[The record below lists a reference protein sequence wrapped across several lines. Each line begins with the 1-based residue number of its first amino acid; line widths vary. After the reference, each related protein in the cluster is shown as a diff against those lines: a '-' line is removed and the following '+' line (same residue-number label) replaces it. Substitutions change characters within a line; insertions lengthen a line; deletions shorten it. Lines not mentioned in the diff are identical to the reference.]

1 MVRFRICATV
11 AASVALALT
20 CCYVALAATADDLY
34 RAQTIVTGQGETN
47 RLAGFAI
54 CLEDVLIKVSGALK
68 LAGDSRLAPYKS
80 NAKEFV
86 TAHDYRDQKGGRPKN
101 DEQGTRDRSFY
112 LTVDFDKDRIDG
124 LLKKLGLK
132 PWLVD
137 RPSVSVFIAMDQG
150 ARGYVITSDAAQS
163 QTTRESLLGAAVRR
177 GMKVVLP
184 DEAALAKTGLDAT
197 EPAKLTPAKLA
208 AHAAAQRGEVALV
221 GRLVWDEKALG
232 WRTDWQ
238 MAVQGRTIKWKFRAV
253 TFDDAFRRAIG
264 GAAQILSGNGD
275 PA

>member
-1 MVRFRICATV
+1 MVRFRICAII
-11 AASVALALT
+11 AASVGFALS

-47 RLAGFAI
+47 RLVGFAI

-68 LAGDSRLAPYKS
+68 LAGDSRLDQYKS

-86 TAHDYRDQKGGRPKN
+86 TAHDYRDQKAGRPKG

-124 LLKKLGLK
+124 LLGKLGLK
-132 PWLVD
+132 PWLAD
-137 RPSVSVFIAMDQG
+137 RPSVSVLIAMDQG
-150 ARGYVITSDAAQS
+150 ARGYIVTSDAAQS
-163 QTTRESLLGAAVRR
+163 LAPRESLLAAAGKR
-177 GMKVVLP
+177 GMRVVLP
-184 DEAALAKTGLDAT
+184 DEAALAKAGLDAA
-197 EPAKLTPAKLA
+197 ELAKLSPAALA
-208 AHAAAQRGEVALV
+208 ARVAGQGGEVALI
-221 GRLVWDEKALG
+221 GRLVWDDKALG
-232 WRTDWQ
+232 WATKWQ
-238 MAVQGRTIKWKFRAV
+238 MAWQGRTIRWKLRAV
-253 TFDDAFRRAIG
+253 TFDEAFRRAIG